1 MKHFTKTISLVA
13 ASFALIAGLE
23 SCSTKASGNFPGR
36 EYMPDMAH
44 SVAYESNTFVFYN
57 QNRWGGEEG
66 YTAFYK
72 KYIQGA
78 KAPNNTVARGQRPHH
93 YEDTEP
99 ERTRAMAEITENP
112 IKPATEA
119 ELAKVLAK
127 GKNLY
132 NIYCGVC
139 HGETGNGNGVL
150 YNGGDGKYPNAPANY
165 LSKDFLEK
173 GDTDGRYYHAIV
185 YGKNV
190 MMPHADKLNFTER
203 WEVIHYI
210 RKMQADDKKETYDVA
225 AANRLRSNVA
235 PVVVDSTSKI
245 TAPIAEKKEDKKD
258 GKKTDKN
265 KKSKGN

>member
-1 MKHFTKTISLVA
+1 MNNFTKTLTLAATSL
-13 ASFALIAGLE
+13 ALVAGLE
-23 SCSTKASGNFPGR
+23 SCSTKASGNFQGR

-44 SVAYESNTFVFYN
+44 SVAYESNVFMFYN

-78 KAPNNTVARGQRPHH
+78 KPPANTIARGQRPHH
-93 YEDTEP
+93 YKDTEE

-119 ELAKVLAK
+119 ELEKVLK
-127 GKNLY
+127 NGKNLY

-150 YNGGDGKYPNAPANY
+150 YNGGDGKYPNKPANY
-165 LSKDFLEK
+165 LSEDFLK
-173 GDTDGRYYHAIV
+173 VGDSDGRYYHAIV

-210 RKMQADDKKETYDVA
+210 RKMQADAKKEKYDLA
-225 AANRLRSNVA
+225 AANRMRSNVA
-235 PVVVDSTSKI
+235 PVTVDSTANKV
-245 TAPIAEKKEDKKD
+245 TPPVELKKEETK
-258 GKKTDKN
+258 GDKN
-265 KKSKGN
+265 KKGKTK